1 MAIRLVLR
9 LEEDGLM
16 SAGLPCTSYVWINK
30 GTHQRCLERPLGDCS
45 LEYVRQA
52 NVLFEMH

>member
-16 SAGLPCTSYVWINK
+16 SAGLPCTSFVWMNK
-30 GTHQRCLERPLGDCS
+30 GTHQRSAATPLGDCS
-45 LEYVRQA
+45 REYVRQA
-52 NVLFEMH
+52 NVLFEMQ